1 MRQRFATGIGMIM
14 ALMLALIP
22 IMGVA
27 TASATQNGLEGG
39 KLYESPQFGYTV
51 EWGDD
56 WDVRARDVISNRG
69 GYDTLTLRGVLGT
82 LWIQGQGSNVTAS
95 DAVAKRIQI
104 EGKENNVV
112 DRNLDS
118 DVPMAE
124 MLVGRDKILIEGYTL
139 ETNEAVVV
147 IVLSARERDFD
158 DALSSVQ
165 EQVLFNNGQILTGQD
180 VIEGD
185 GEEPPET
192 PTDEV
197 PEEPVETPTEVATEE
212 PIETP
217 TGESTPES
225 TEPAMEGTG
234 TGTYSGAIHGY
245 TFQYDEDIW
254 EVVDEVESDESD
266 GIKLDAETGTLTIWS
281 WIHYGPDPVACLDGE
296 VDYYGNENRDIE
308 DWMPAEDAN
317 GDPIRY
323 ETDDYAYGVFT
334 LTYTDP
340 ESGESTERVDYIEC
354 RRIPGEDATVIIM
367 GSSTPELY
375 NDHLDSVL
383 DAAETITF
391 TTQDSPVVDQPAT
404 VPAGEDIPESGL
416 SGSLYTS
423 PSFGFTMD
431 VPPQWQI
438 MDEQLGAN
446 DEQIMLTN
454 GTSNVMIWATDS
466 YSGDL
471 AECVDFAAENAPYE
485 LELAETAEGKPFR
498 GDDRSGAYGI
508 FLYENEDQAY
518 YISCQYIAE
527 DESVLILTQ
536 DVPFNELASQ
546 RKFRIDLQQSIE
558 LP

>member
-1 MRQRFATGIGMIM
+1 MQQRLARGIGIIM
-14 ALMLALIP
+14 AMMLALIP
-22 IMGVA
+22 ILGTP
-27 TASATQNGLEGG
+27 TASAAQNGLEGS

-69 GYDTLTLRGVLGT
+69 GYDTLTLRGELGT

-95 DAVAKRIQI
+95 AAVEKRIQI
-104 EGKENNVV
+104 EGKEDQVV
-112 DRNLDS
+112 NRNLEG

-124 MLVGRDKILIEGYTL
+124 LLVGRNRILIEGYTL
-139 ETNEAVVV
+139 ETNDAVVV

-158 DALSSVQ
+158 DALASVQ
-165 EQVLFNNGQILTGQD
+165 EQVLFNKGQILTGQD
-180 VIEGD
+180 VVEGNGD
-185 GEEPPET
+185 EHEETSTEDVTEEPAEIS
-192 PTDEV
+192 
-197 PEEPVETPTEVATEE
+197 TEVAEE

-217 TGESTPES
+217 TVEVTGEP
-225 TEPAMEGTG
+225 TETATAGTG
-234 TGTYSGAIHGY
+234 MGTYSGTLHGY
-245 TFQYDEDIW
+245 TFQYDPDIW

-266 GIKLDAETGTLTIWS
+266 GIKLDAETGTLTVWS
-281 WIHYGPDPVACLDGE
+281 WIHYGADPVACLDGE

-308 DWMPAEDAN
+308 NWKPAEDAN

-323 ETDDYAYGVFT
+323 EADDYAYGVYT

-340 ESGESTERVDYIEC
+340 ESGESSERVDYIEC

-375 NDHLDSVL
+375 NDHLDTVL
-383 DAAETITF
+383 DVAETITF
-391 TTQDSPVVDQPAT
+391 TGQDDAPVDQPAT
-404 VPAGEDIPESGL
+404 VPAGGDIPASGL

-423 PSFGFTMD
+423 PSFGFTID
-431 VPPQWQI
+431 VPPQWQVE
-438 MDEQLGAN
+438 DEVLIEN

-454 GTSNVMIWATDS
+454 GTSDVMIRATDS

-471 AECVDFAAENAPYE
+471 AGCVDFAAGNAPYD

-498 GDDRSGAYGI
+498 GDDRNGAYCI
-508 FLYENEDQAY
+508 FLYENGDQAY
-518 YISCQYIAE
+518 YIPCQYLVE

-536 DVPFNELASQ
+536 DVPFEELASQ